1 MDDHAAILDFLSDN
15 VSPAT
20 PEVIAAVVQAND
32 ANAVPYGEDTW
43 TAALQTVMAAAF
55 DRECVTYPVT
65 TGKTANALSL
75 LSIAEPG
82 ALIFCHEYGHILYNE
97 LGGPAMYTG
106 AELVGLPGEH
116 GKIAPETFR
125 AAIARYGT
133 VPRGS
138 VLNLTNATEAGTVYT
153 PDEIARLT
161 AIARGAGM
169 TVHMDGARIANAI
182 AHLGC
187 HPADV
192 TWRAGVDV
200 LSFGAT
206 KNGGMGAEAIV
217 CFDPAA
223 AARLKEGRKRGGH
236 VPSKMRFLSAQL
248 LAYLADG
255 AWLRRAAHANAMA
268 AALVADLRDIPGVAI
283 PVPVESNHVF
293 LAVPQATREA
303 LVDAG
308 YQFHLYERHGAGV
321 IRLVTHWATTDD
333 QIARFVAT
341 VRDAML
347 ARTVAG

>member
-1 MDDHAAILDFLSDN
+1 M
-15 VSPAT
+15 
-20 PEVIAAVVQAND
+20 
-32 ANAVPYGEDTW
+32 
-43 TAALQTVMAAAF
+43 
-55 DRECVTYPVT
+55 
-65 TGKTANALSL
+65 K
-75 LSIAEPG
+75 
-82 ALIFCHEYGHILYNE
+82 
-97 LGGPAMYTG
+97 
-106 AELVGLPGEH
+106 
-116 GKIAPETFR
+116 
-125 AAIARYGT
+125 
-133 VPRGS
+133 
-138 VLNLTNATEAGTVYT
+138 
-153 PDEIARLT
+153 
-161 AIARGAGM
+161 
-169 TVHMDGARIANAI
+169 VHVDGARIANAI

-248 LAYLADG
+248 IAYLADG

-268 AALVADLRDIPGVAI
+268 DRLAADLRDVPGVTL

-293 LAVPQATREA
+293 LSIPEA
-303 LVDAG
+303 ARVALADAG

-333 QIARFVAT
+333 QIARFVAC
-341 VRDAML
+341 VPDAL
-347 ARTVAG
+347 ASHRGGD